1 MLRLNRKKGESII
14 LETPD
19 GHKAQIIIT
28 DFSATQVQLGI
39 EAPKGIGVWREE
51 IYDVVSQNRQAA
63 KKEGSTSDFAK
74 QLMAQHDHKK
84 TQDSTENSNS

>member
-19 GHKAQIIIT
+19 GHKAQIIVT

-51 IYDVVSQNRQAA
+51 IYDVVTQNRQAA
-63 KKEGSTSDFAK
+63 QKEGSTSAFAR
-74 QLMAQHDHKK
+74 QLMAKRSRIKQA
-84 TQDSTENSNS
+84 DSSEQ

>member
-74 QLMAQHDHKK
+74 QLMAQHDKK

>member
-19 GHKAQIIIT
+19 GHKAQIIVT
-28 DFSATQVQLGI
+28 DFSATQVQMGI

-51 IYDVVSQNRQAA
+51 IYDVVSQNRQ
-63 KKEGSTSDFAK
+63 GSGEAVFCHESESFSGKVHGGDCGP
-74 QLMAQHDHKK
+74 D
-84 TQDSTENSNS
+84 